1 MFGKGEW
8 GLGPILKTLNQDQ
21 TWSSTNFVE
30 KEWTIQLCAVILL
43 YKLAKD

>member
-21 TWSSTNFVE
+21 TWSSTNLVE
-30 KEWTIQLCAVILL
+30 KERTIQLCAVILL
-43 YKLAKD
+43 YKRAKD